1 MVINVIKNNVT
12 FYFIFIRRKRSYVAD
27 DVGLSDNIYLLY
39 KVESIVINNDINN
52 ITRNEHPVVLMQRL

>member
-27 DVGLSDNIYLLY
+27 DVGLSDTIDLLY

-52 ITRNEHPVVLMQRL
+52 VTRN